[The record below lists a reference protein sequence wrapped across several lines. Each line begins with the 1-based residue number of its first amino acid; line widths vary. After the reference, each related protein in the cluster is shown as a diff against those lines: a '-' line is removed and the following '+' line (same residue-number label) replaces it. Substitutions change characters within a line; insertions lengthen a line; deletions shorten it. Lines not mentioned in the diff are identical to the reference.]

1 MVKGHLTGCGL
12 QVFNGSIFCFF
23 KLYLILFHSFLVCID
38 CHLTSTANAF
48 LRITPGKDHHV
59 SKFVDDTIKLTHML
73 YYKQDKK

>member
-38 CHLTSTANAF
+38 CHLTSTTNAF
-48 LRITPGKDHHV
+48 LRITPGKYHHV
-59 SKFVDDTIKLTHML
+59 SKFVDDAIKLTHML